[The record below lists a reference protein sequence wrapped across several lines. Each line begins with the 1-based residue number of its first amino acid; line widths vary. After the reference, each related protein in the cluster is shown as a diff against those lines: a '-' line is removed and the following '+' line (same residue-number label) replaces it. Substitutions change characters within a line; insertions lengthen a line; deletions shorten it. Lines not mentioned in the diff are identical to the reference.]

1 MKIGVYPGT
10 FDPITNGHLDIIKRA
25 TKIFDKLYVLVATNI
40 NKKTL
45 FSVDERIN
53 LIKEVTKDIE
63 NVEVVSSSLLTVDFA
78 KQVGASAMIRGLRM
92 VSDFEYED
100 IEFGTI
106 RLGFSNNQ
114 LCYIEHRIYNI
125 DFLDKDNISLTMEY
139 LKKKYGEPKENLNYE
154 DFDGGKYYWGEM
166 KSKFMIIEP
175 CAEDYIK
182 IHIGDS
188 SLDPVVAECYRELL
202 LN

>member
-45 FSVDERIN
+45 FTVDERIN

-92 VSDFEYED
+92 VSDFEYELQLATFNKHLNND
-100 IEFGTI
+100 IETVFIMSSHEYSFLSSSTVKEI
-106 RLGFSNNQ
+106 ASYSSDISAFVPEVVVTALKEKINN
-114 LCYIEHRIYNI
+114 
-125 DFLDKDNISLTMEY
+125 K
-139 LKKKYGEPKENLNYE
+139 
-154 DFDGGKYYWGEM
+154 
-166 KSKFMIIEP
+166 
-175 CAEDYIK
+175 
-182 IHIGDS
+182 
-188 SLDPVVAECYRELL
+188 
-202 LN
+202 